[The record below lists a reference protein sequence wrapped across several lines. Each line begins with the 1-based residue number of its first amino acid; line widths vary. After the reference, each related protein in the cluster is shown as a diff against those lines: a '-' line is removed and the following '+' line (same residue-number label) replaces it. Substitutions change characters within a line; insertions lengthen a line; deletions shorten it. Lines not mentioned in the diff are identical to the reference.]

1 MPASLSD
8 YQEGVRRALPSFF
21 APVEVA
27 ASLPSTMVRAAELA
41 AAGAPEGATVVADA
55 QSAGRGRLGRAWL
68 APAGSSLLLTVV
80 LRPRLV
86 PEQAWLTVAAAGVA
100 LVDATAALLV
110 RAAAEPPAVGLKW
123 PNDLLVGGRKAAGML
138 AEARSQ
144 GHRLDWVLLGVGVN
158 VGQLAGDFPA
168 ELAARATSLRL
179 AAGGEVDR
187 VALLG
192 AWGERFAGGY
202 RALAAGEVDRTLAAY
217 LERLDTL
224 GRPVSAELLGGEAV
238 EGVAVGVGAGGALTV
253 RTAAGAEVAVPSGD
267 VAHGRVLPEDR
278 PGHPHLP

>member
-1 MPASLSD
+1 MPATLSD
-8 YQEGVRRALPSFF
+8 YQGAVRRALPSFF

-80 LRPRLV
+80 LRPRLAA
-86 PEQAWLTVAAAGVA
+86 EQAWLTVAAAGVA
-100 LVDATAALLV
+100 LVDATAALL
-110 RAAAEPPAVGLKW
+110 AAAGRPVVGLKW

-138 AEARSQ
+138 AEARSE
-144 GHRLDWVLLGVGVN
+144 GHRLGWVLLGMGVN
-158 VGQLAGDFPA
+158 VGQRAGDFPA

-179 AAGGEVDR
+179 AAGREVDR

-202 RALAAGEVDRTLAAY
+202 RALAAGEVDQTLAAY

-224 GRPVSAELLGGEAV
+224 GRQVRAELLGGEAV
-238 EGVAVGVGAGGALTV
+238 EGVAVGVGPGGALTV
-253 RTAAGAEVAVPSGD
+253 RTAAGAEVAVASGD
-267 VAHGRVLPEDR
+267 VEHVLVLPEDR
-278 PGHPHLP
+278 AGRSHLP

>member
-8 YQEGVRRALPSFF
+8 YQDGVRRALPSFF

-80 LRPRLV
+80 LRPRLA
-86 PEQAWLTVAAAGVA
+86 PEQGWLTVAAAGVA
-100 LVDATAALLV
+100 LVDATAALL
-110 RAAAEPPAVGLKW
+110 AAEGPAVGLKW

-138 AEARSQ
+138 AEARSE
-144 GHRLDWVLLGVGVN
+144 GRRLDWVLLGVGVN
-158 VGQLAGDFPA
+158 VGQRAGDFPA

-179 AAGGEVDR
+179 AAGREVDR

-192 AWGERFAGGY
+192 TWGERFAGAY
-202 RALAAGEVDRTLAAY
+202 RALADGEVDRTLAAY

-224 GRPVSAELLGGEAV
+224 GRQVRAELLGGEAV
-238 EGVAVGVGAGGALTV
+238 EGVAAGVGPGGALRV
-253 RTAAGAEVAVPSGD
+253 RTAAGAEVAVASGD
-267 VAHGRVLPEDR
+267 VEHVRVLPEHR
-278 PGHPHLP
+278 AGRPHLP

>member
-1 MPASLSD
+1 MPATLSD
-8 YQEGVRRALPSFF
+8 YQGAVRRALPSFF

-138 AEARSQ
+138 AEARSE
-144 GHRLDWVLLGVGVN
+144 GHRLGWVLLGMGVN
-158 VGQLAGDFPA
+158 VGQRAGDFPA

-179 AAGGEVDR
+179 AARGEVDR

-202 RALAAGEVDRTLAAY
+202 RVLAAGETDRTLAAY

-224 GRPVSAELLGGEAV
+224 GRPVRAELLGGQAV

-253 RTAAGAEVAVPSGD
+253 RTAAGAEVAVSSGD
-267 VAHGRVLPEDR
+267 VEHVRVLPEDR
-278 PGHPHLP
+278 PGRPHLP